1 MMVVVMLIIGHRGAA
16 GLAPENTLEAL
27 RAGVEAGA
35 DILEFDIRLTKDS
48 IPVLSH
54 DFHTART
61 HKKPTIIS
69 RHTLKEL
76 QQKTA
81 ENPIVTLDEVLQEF
95 YGKILLNIELKS
107 RGSGKVAV
115 ELLQEKYIFR
125 SSDWDN
131 VLFSSFKGSE
141 LWSIRK
147 ISTSA
152 NLALLHDQNPFMFI
166 AYQRKLHL
174 TAVGFHRL
182 YLNEFALQIAKKS
195 GLFCYVYTVN
205 RPHAAIL
212 MEQRGIDGIVT
223 NYPHSIMEK
232 LQK

>member
-27 RAGVEAGA
+27 QAGIEAGA
-35 DILEFDIRLTKDS
+35 DILEFDIRLTKDN

-69 RHTLKEL
+69 RLTLAEL

-81 ENPIVTLDEVLQEF
+81 DSPIVTLDEVLREF

-107 RGSGKVAV
+107 RGSGKIVT
-115 ELLQEKYIFR
+115 EMIQSGYITHTD
-125 SSDWDN
+125 DWDN
-131 VLFSSFKGSE
+131 ILFSSFKGSE
-141 LWSIRK
+141 LWAARK
-147 ISTSA
+147 VSKSA

-166 AYQRKLHL
+166 AYQRKLRL

-182 YLNEFALQIAKKS
+182 YLNELALQIAKKS
-195 GLFCYVYTVN
+195 GLFCYVYTIN
-205 RPHAAIL
+205 RSHAAML
-212 MEQRGIDGIVT
+212 MQQRGIDGIVT

-232 LQK
+232 ITK